1 MPVHE
6 YIRADLA
13 MQWVPIAEANL
24 QDGELLVVK
33 FQHSYGF
40 GQYNEEQH
48 CLDDDHALR
57 DMRRAVAILRIKPPR
72 TNEP

>member
-13 MQWVPIAEANL
+13 MQWVPIAEAKI
-24 QDGELLVVK
+24 DKCTRVMTFSPVYAEG
-33 FQHSYGF
+33 
-40 GQYNEEQH
+40 
-48 CLDDDHALR
+48 DP
-57 DMRRAVAILRIKPPR
+57 MRYRIMDQQFLKLCGDVTHVAIIKPPR